1 MSSTATKIN
10 RLVYYWE
17 DFQSKNLKESS
28 VGRKGLSLF
37 QLKDMDIPIPEFFVL
52 SSRVY
57 DKFVSQTLLKNSE
70 KLLEGGKNPEDS
82 EVLQSFLKSE
92 FDDEVIEELL
102 SAYTRLS
109 GFTDAWVS
117 VRSSVVFPSSPEV
130 SFSGVFST
138 ELNVRGLKNLID
150 SIKRVYSSLYTDDVV
165 AYASS
170 KGVNLADV
178 KLSIVVQKMIQAE
191 VSGVAFTVDPITQD
205 STKLSIEAIFGLG
218 DTISLGEL
226 TPDTYLLEKKEL
238 NVLEKHI
245 SPQEWMK
252 VRMLSGSRGSSGV
265 ERIKISNNWSHRQK
279 LEDKYLKEISKIALI
294 VENKLRQAQN
304 IEWVLAG
311 GKVWVLQS
319 KDLYERT
326 AESTL
331 TVVDSR
337 DFDTLAEVLK
347 LSIDK
352 YSGLGMIESKAV
364 EHAKRI
370 VQSNKHEYDSV
381 TAKLIGIAKK
391 KTLQTAKVESSS
403 LASTKEDLL
412 VSGIGAS
419 FGQIVGRAVVLEKDK
434 DIPISKNDI
443 LVIREYGS
451 EMESLIVQAGGVV
464 MDTGGL
470 TSDTAILCREFDIPA
485 VVGTQKGS
493 HVIKD
498 GDIIRLDGNAG
509 TVYKERGKE
518 IKETLNAP
526 KSENIH
532 PVVEAYKEENLS
544 GVDLLRNENIEVKD
558 EDKSI
563 SELKIPKDF
572 SLTPSATKVFIN
584 PTVKPSELI
593 DYVGN
598 SHGLVY
604 IDLDRLMIN
613 QGRHLL
619 AFVEDKKYVQYS
631 KEISEKIC
639 EYIDLAQGNQVLL
652 SIGSSTVGEFRA
664 LTRGKDFEDKGLE
677 DSVHGLP
684 HYVSNRELL
693 RRVLMIVRR
702 VRNVYK
708 KRNMD
713 IAIHSPMNG
722 PLMND
727 FKKSVSAAGLRR
739 TSTFKIFAV
748 IDSPTEVILA
758 DEILDTKI
766 DGLVLNMPR
775 VVRVMQGFDMND
787 SKAKYNLGVN
797 SAFKIVDAISDITRN
812 TPKQLIVMAEN
823 SKDLIK
829 YCVQTGVYGISVSY
843 SDIKESRKLVSDEEA
858 RVILSKR

>member
-17 DFQSKNLKESS
+17 DFHSKNLKESS

-52 SSRVY
+52 SSRIY

-92 FDDEVIEELL
+92 FDDEVVEELL

-138 ELNVRGLKNLID
+138 ELNIRGLKNLID
-150 SIKRVYSSLYTDDVV
+150 SIKRIYSSLYTDDVV

-170 KGVNLADV
+170 KGINLADV
-178 KLSIVVQKMIQAE
+178 KLSVVVQKMIQAE

-238 NVLEKHI
+238 NVIEKHI
-245 SPQEWMK
+245 APQEWMK

-391 KTLQTAKVESSS
+391 KTSQTAKVESSS
-403 LASTKEDLL
+403 LASVKEDLL

-434 DIPISKNDI
+434 EIQISKNDI

-451 EMESLIVQAGGVV
+451 EMESLIVHAGGVV

-470 TSDTAILCREFDIPA
+470 TSDTSILCREFDIPA

-493 HVIKD
+493 LLIKD
-498 GDIIRLDGNAG
+498 GDIIRLDGNTG
-509 TVYKERGKE
+509 SVYKEKGKE
-518 IKETLNAP
+518 MKEAFNAP
-526 KSENIH
+526 KTESVH
-532 PVVEAYKEENLS
+532 PVVEAYREENLS
-544 GVDLLRNENIEVKD
+544 GVDLLKSNDIEVKD
-558 EDKSI
+558 ESKSV

-572 SLTPSATKVFIN
+572 SLSPSATKVFIN
-584 PTVKPSELI
+584 PTAKPSELI

-598 SHGLVY
+598 AHGLVY

-664 LTRGKDFEDKGLE
+664 LTRGKDFEDKELE
-677 DSVHGLP
+677 DSVYGLA
-684 HYVSNRELL
+684 HYVNNRELL

-722 PLMND
+722 SLMND

-787 SKAKYNLGVN
+787 LKAKYNLGVN
-797 SAFKIVDAISDITRN
+797 SAFKIVDAISDTTRN

-843 SDIKESRKLVSDEEA
+843 QDIKESRKLVSDEEA

>member
-52 SSRVY
+52 SSRIY
-57 DKFVSQTLLKNSE
+57 DKFVSQALLNNSE

-82 EVLQSFLKSE
+82 EVLQSFLKTE
-92 FDDEVIEELL
+92 FEEEIVEELL

-150 SIKRVYSSLYTDDVV
+150 SVKRIYSSLYTDDVV

-170 KGVNLADV
+170 KGINLSDV
-178 KLSIVVQKMIQAE
+178 KLAVVVQKMVQAE

-238 NVLEKHI
+238 NVIEKHI
-245 SPQEWMK
+245 APQEWMK

-265 ERIKISNNWSHRQK
+265 EKIKISNNWSHKQK

-311 GKVWVLQS
+311 GKAWVLQS
-319 KDLYERT
+319 KELYEKT
-326 AESTL
+326 PESTL

-347 LSIDK
+347 LSIEK

-391 KTLQTAKVESSS
+391 RTEEKVKVESSS
-403 LASTKEDLL
+403 LASTKEDLV

-419 FGQIVGRAVVLEKDK
+419 FGQIVGRAVVLDRDK
-434 DIPISKNDI
+434 DIQISKNDI

-451 EMESLIVQAGGVV
+451 EMESLIVHAGGVV

-470 TSDTAILCREFDIPA
+470 TSDTSILCREFDIPA

-493 HVIKD
+493 MLIKN
-498 GDIIRLDGNAG
+498 GDIIRLDGNTG
-509 TVYKERGKE
+509 SVYKEKKE
-518 IKETLNAP
+518 AFNTP
-526 KSENIH
+526 KAENIH
-532 PVVEAYKEENLS
+532 PVVEAYREENLS
-544 GVDLLRNENIEVKD
+544 GVDLLRNTNIEIKD
-558 EDKSI
+558 ESKSV
-563 SELKIPKDF
+563 SELKIPKDL
-572 SLTPSATKVFIN
+572 SLSPSATKVFVA
-584 PTVKPSELI
+584 PTAKPSELI

-598 SHGLVY
+598 AHGIVY
-604 IDLDRLMIN
+604 IDFDRLMLN

-619 AFVEDKKYVQYS
+619 AFVEEKKYVQYS

-639 EYIDLAQGNQVLL
+639 EYIDLAQGNQVIL

-664 LTRGKDFEDKGLE
+664 LTRGKDFEEKGLD
-677 DSVHGLP
+677 DSIYGLA
-684 HYVSNRELL
+684 HYVNNRELL

-702 VRNVYK
+702 IRNVYK

-722 PLMND
+722 SLMND

-829 YCVQTGVYGISVSY
+829 YCVQTGVYGISVNY
-843 SDIKESRKLVSDEEA
+843 QDIKESRKLVSDEEA

>member
-52 SSRVY
+52 SSRIY

-92 FDDEVIEELL
+92 FEDEIVEELL

-150 SIKRVYSSLYTDDVV
+150 SIKRIYSSLYTDDVV

-170 KGVNLADV
+170 KGINLSDV
-178 KLSIVVQKMIQAE
+178 KLSVVVQKMIQAE

-238 NVLEKHI
+238 NVIEKHI
-245 SPQEWMK
+245 APQEWMK

-265 ERIKISNNWSHRQK
+265 EKIKISNNWSHRQK

-294 VENKLRQAQN
+294 VENKLRHAQN

-311 GKVWVLQS
+311 GRIWVLQS
-319 KDLYERT
+319 KELYEKT
-326 AESTL
+326 SESTL

-337 DFDTLAEVLK
+337 DFDTLEEVLK

-364 EHAKRI
+364 EHAQRI
-370 VQSNKHEYDSV
+370 VQNNKHEYDSV
-381 TAKLIGIAKK
+381 TAKLIGIAKRK
-391 KTLQTAKVESSS
+391 SSQTERVESSS
-403 LASTKEDLL
+403 LASAKEDLL

-419 FGQIVGRAVVLEKDK
+419 FGQIVGRAVVLQKDK
-434 DIPISKNDI
+434 NIPISKNDI

-451 EMESLIVQAGGVV
+451 EMESLIVHAGGVV

-470 TSDTAILCREFDIPA
+470 TSDTSILCREFDIPA

-493 HVIKD
+493 SLIKD
-498 GDIIRLDGNAG
+498 GDIIRLDGNTG
-509 TVYKERGKE
+509 SVYKEKGKE
-518 IKETLNAP
+518 IKEAFNTP
-526 KSENIH
+526 KSESIH

-544 GVDLLRNENIEVKD
+544 GVDLLRNDNVEVKD
-558 EDKSI
+558 ESKSV

-572 SLTPSATKVFIN
+572 SLSPSATKVFID
-584 PTVKPSELI
+584 PTAKPSELI

-598 SHGLVY
+598 AHGLVY
-604 IDLDRLMIN
+604 IDLDRLMLN

-619 AFVEDKKYVQYS
+619 AFVEEKKYVQYS

-677 DSVHGLP
+677 DSVYGLA

-713 IAIHSPMNG
+713 LAIHSPMNG
-722 PLMND
+722 SLMND

-787 SKAKYNLGVN
+787 SEAKYNLGVN

-812 TPKQLIVMAEN
+812 TPKQLIVIAEN

-829 YCVQTGVYGISVSY
+829 YCVQTGVYGISVNY
-843 SDIKESRKLVSDEEA
+843 KDIKESRKLVSDEEA